1 MLKLLKSAYHH
12 RLFRMGESDY
22 LLYMCYLPDITG
34 QILPVYLH
42 DILYHTSHFVL
53 LNNASFH
60 RLFRM
65 GKSDCLYDNMIQKP
79 FSIEKKYMYFSFY
92 SFWKERICRV
102 EIHML
107 FRIGLLEIKIY
118 LW

>member
-1 MLKLLKSAYHH
+1 
-12 RLFRMGESDY
+12 
-22 LLYMCYLPDITG
+22 MCYLPDITE

-42 DILYHTSHFVL
+42 DILCHTSNFVL

-65 GKSDCLYDNMIQKP
+65 GESDYLYDNLGYRSLSQT
-79 FSIEKKYMYFSFY
+79 KKKIFFYLSF
-92 SFWKERICRV
+92 FEERICRV

-107 FRIGLLEIKIY
+107 FRIVFLEIEDH
-118 LW
+118 L